1 MVEMKGVSVVAYG
14 SLAGLSNHGL
24 AFMFSALA
32 ACHLIRENPE
42 SNRPWLIAAP
52 ALLLT
57 VALLAVMV
65 DDLLS

>member
-1 MVEMKGVSVVAYG
+1 MLTVRLLIY
-14 SLAGLSNHGL
+14 LAMSL

-32 ACHLIRENPE
+32 ACHLIRENLE